1 MGFITL
7 CRRREMRSKI
17 ILAILTLM
25 CLIGSISTV
34 SASQETRLNIVF
46 PGLLTAPSIYGNY
59 VTWSDNHGNGALAYD
74 LKTVKEIGIPS
85 GWVSNNYKVPMYGN
99 NIVWS
104 GGDPYDIMVYNTAAK
119 QTTTLAKGFSPA
131 IYGNVVA
138 YAGDQGINIYDL
150 STKKNTQINV
160 SGTDPQIYG
169 NYIVYADSGKVYIYN
184 VSSRQQ
190 SLIGATSG
198 QDIRGNIVLDI
209 YGNVV
214 VWANKGNIYMRNIAT
229 HKTTQITTNGI
240 SENPAIYD
248 SRIVWNTAPGGRGEG
263 NIYMYTN
270 GKTIQITKSNRA
282 CSPAIYGNKIVYK
295 DRRNNIYNNEREDL
309 FVYDLT
315 AKLAKPDATFEAN
328 ITSGTH
334 PLTVFF
340 SYTENGD
347 MPQSY
352 LWNFGDGKTSTQAWT
367 ATHTYTK
374 AGTYTVSL
382 KVTNAVGSSTATK
395 TIKIL

>member
-1 MGFITL
+1 
-7 CRRREMRSKI
+7 MRSKI
-17 ILAILTLM
+17 ILAILALM
-25 CLIGSISTV
+25 CLIGSITTV
-34 SASQETRLNIVF
+34 SASQETRLNIAF
-46 PGLLTAPSIYGNY
+46 QCLLTPPSIYGNY
-59 VTWSDNHGNGALAYD
+59 VTWSDNAVNGALAYD
-74 LKTVKEIGIPS
+74 LKTGKEIDIPS
-85 GWVSNNYKVPMYGN
+85 GWVSNQNKVPMYGN
-99 NIVWS
+99 NIVWA
-104 GGDPYDIMVYNTAAK
+104 GDSDIMVYNNATK
-119 QTTTLAKGFSPA
+119 QTTTLSKGFSPA
-131 IYGNVVA
+131 IYGNIVA
-138 YAGDQGINIYDL
+138 FKGDSGIYTYDL
-150 STKKNTQINV
+150 STKKNNQISV

-169 NYIVYADSGKVYIYN
+169 KYIVYADSGKVYICN
-184 VSSRQQ
+184 ISTKQR

-198 QDIRGNIVLDI
+198 QDIRGNVVLDI

-214 VWANKGNIYMRNIAT
+214 VWTNKGNIYMRNIET

-248 SRIVWNTAPGGRGEG
+248 SKIVWNTAPGDSGEG

-270 GKTIQITKSNRA
+270 GKTTQITKSNRA
-282 CSPAIYGNKIVYK
+282 CSPDIYGNKIVYI

-328 ITSGTH
+328 VTSGTH

-347 MPQSY
+347 MPKSY

-382 KVTNAVGSSTATK
+382 KVTNVAGSSTAK
-395 TIKIL
+395 KSIKVS

>member
-1 MGFITL
+1 
-7 CRRREMRSKI
+7 MRSKI
-17 ILAILTLM
+17 ILAILALM
-25 CLIGSISTV
+25 CLIGSITTV
-34 SASQETRLNIVF
+34 SASQETRLNIAF
-46 PGLLTAPSIYGNY
+46 PCLLTPPSIYGNY
-59 VTWSDNHGNGALAYD
+59 VTWSDNAVNGALAYD
-74 LKTVKEIGIPS
+74 LKTGKEIDIPS
-85 GWVSNNYKVPMYGN
+85 GWVSNQNKVPMYGN
-99 NIVWS
+99 NIVWA
-104 GGDPYDIMVYNTAAK
+104 GDSDIMVYNTTTK
-119 QTTTLAKGFSPA
+119 QTTTLSKGFSPA
-131 IYGNVVA
+131 IYGNIVA
-138 YAGDQGINIYDL
+138 FKGDSGIYTYDL
-150 STKKNTQINV
+150 STKKNNQISV

-169 NYIVYADSGKVYIYN
+169 KYIVYADSGKVYIYN
-184 VSSRQQ
+184 ISTKQR

-198 QDIRGNIVLDI
+198 QDIRGNVVLDI
-209 YGNVV
+209 YGNFV
-214 VWANKGNIYMRNIAT
+214 VWTNKGNIYMRNIET

-248 SRIVWNTAPGGRGEG
+248 SKIVWNTALGGSGEG

-270 GKTIQITKSNRA
+270 GKTTQITKSNRA
-282 CSPAIYGNKIVYK
+282 CSPDIYGNKIVYI

-328 ITSGTH
+328 VTSGTH

-347 MPQSY
+347 MPKSY

-382 KVTNAVGSSTATK
+382 KVTNAAGSSTATK
-395 TIKIL
+395 TIKVL